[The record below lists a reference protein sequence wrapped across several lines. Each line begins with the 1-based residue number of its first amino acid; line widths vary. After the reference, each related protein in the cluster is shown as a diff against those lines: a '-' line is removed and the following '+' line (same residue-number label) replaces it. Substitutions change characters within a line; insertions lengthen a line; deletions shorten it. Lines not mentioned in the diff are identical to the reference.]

1 MAVGCV
7 GAFARDMT
15 RAVRLG
21 RGQCFCHFFMV
32 KMGCSQGG
40 VLVFSYR
47 FGSVVLLAV
56 LSGLRVLYLPGRHL
70 RGHRVAHPAAQRQQ
84 GDQKGEEKMA
94 HR

>member
-1 MAVGCV
+1 MAIGCMGV
-7 GAFARDMT
+7 TTRTVA

-21 RGQCFCHFFMV
+21 RRQRLFRFFMI

-47 FGSVVLLAV
+47 FGSAV
-56 LSGLRVLYLPGRHL
+56 LGLCMLYLPGRHL

-84 GDQKGEEKMA
+84 GDQQGEEQVT
-94 HR
+94 HE

>member
-1 MAVGCV
+1 M
-7 GAFARDMT
+7 GAFARAMT

-47 FGSVVLLAV
+47 FGSAVLLPVLLAV
-56 LSGLRVLYLPGRHL
+56 LLGLRVLYLPGRHL
-70 RGHRVAHPAAQRQQ
+70 RGHRIAHPAAQRQQ
-84 GDQKGEEKMA
+84 GDQEGEEKMA